1 MKAVCRLLSVLC
13 LFVVADSAVAQPAGF
28 NYDEAKVPN
37 FELADPLT
45 MLDGSRV
52 SDVKTWTQKRR
63 PEVLQ
68 LFKDNVYGTM
78 PDAPAGLWWKVFD
91 NDTKALGGK
100 ATRKQVTIYFTR
112 DADGPQMD
120 LLLYVPNNA
129 KKPVAAFIGPNFKG
143 NHTVHSDPAIRLAT
157 IRPKDGERHAAD
169 PASRGERTHRW
180 QVEMIIDAGYAI
192 GTVFYSDIDPDY
204 FDDWKNGIHPLF
216 PQLQNRDDNFTAI
229 GAWAWGLSRAL
240 DYLEKDDDVDG
251 KRVAVMG
258 HSRLGKTSLW
268 AGATDQRWAMVIS
281 NDSGC
286 GGAALSKRRFGETVK
301 RINTSFPHWFCAK
314 FKTYNDNEDA
324 LPLDQHMLVA
334 LAAPRPVYVA
344 SAVEDQWAD
353 PRGEFL
359 SAKYASPV
367 YELLGKP
374 GIPANVSAFEIE
386 QPIHTTVGHHIRT
399 GKHDVTAYDWQQYI
413 QFANKHL
420 K

>member
-1 MKAVCRLLSVLC
+1 MRTVCRCLAVLC
-13 LFVVADSAVAQPAGF
+13 VFSITSSAFAQPAGF
-28 NYDEAKVPN
+28 NYDEAKVPK

-45 MLDGSRV
+45 MVDGSKV
-52 SDVKTWTQKRR
+52 TDAKTWTQKRR
-63 PEVLQ
+63 PEVLK
-68 LFKDNVYGTM
+68 LFNDNVYGTV
-78 PDAPAGLWWKVFD
+78 PGAPKDLWWKVFD
-91 NDTKALGGK
+91 SDENALGGK
-100 ATRKQVTIYFTR
+100 GTRKQVTIYFTK

-120 LLLYVPNNA
+120 LLLYVPNKA
-129 KKPVAAFIGPNFKG
+129 KKPVAGFVGLNFKG

-157 IRPKDGERHAAD
+157 IRPKGGEAHAGD
-169 PASRGERTHRW
+169 PKSRGERTHRW
-180 QVEMIIDAGYAI
+180 QVEMIVDAGYAI

-204 FDDWKNGIHPLF
+204 FDDWKNGIHPLY
-216 PQLQNRDDNFTAI
+216 PELQSRDDNFTSI
-229 GAWAWGLSRAL
+229 GAWAWGLSRVL
-240 DYLEKDDDVDG
+240 DYLQADEDVDG

-268 AGATDQRWAMVIS
+268 SGATDQRWAMVIS

-324 LPLDQHMLVA
+324 LPVDQHLLVS
-334 LAAPRPVYVA
+334 LMAPRPVYVA
-344 SAVEDQWAD
+344 SAVEDRWAD

-374 GIPANVSAFEIE
+374 AIPESVASYNIE
-386 QPIHTTVGHHIRT
+386 KPIHTTVGHHIRT

-413 QFANKHL
+413 RFADRHL

>member
-1 MKAVCRLLSVLC
+1 MRSVCRVLAVLC
-13 LFVVADSAVAQPAGF
+13 LLAVADSAFAQPAEF
-28 NYDEAKVPN
+28 NYDEAKVPK
-37 FELADPLT
+37 FELADPLK
-45 MLDGSRV
+45 MLDGSKV
-52 SDVKTWTQKRR
+52 SDAKTWTQKRR

-91 NDTKALGGK
+91 NDAQALGGK
-100 ATRKQVTIYFTR
+100 ATRKQITIYFTK

-120 LLLYVPNNA
+120 LLLYVPNKV
-129 KKPVAAFIGPNFKG
+129 KKPVAAFVGPNFKG

-157 IRPKDGERHAAD
+157 IRPKDGEPHADD
-169 PASRGERTHRW
+169 PASRGERTDRW

-240 DYLEKDDDVDG
+240 DYLEKDDDVDA

-258 HSRLGKTSLW
+258 HSRLGKTALW

-374 GIPANVSAFEIE
+374 GIPADVSAFEIE

-413 QFANKHL
+413 RFANKHL
-420 K
+420 Q

>member
-1 MKAVCRLLSVLC
+1 MKAVCQFLAVLC
-13 LFVVADSAVAQPAGF
+13 LFVVAESALAQPAGF

-37 FELADPLT
+37 FDLADPLT
-45 MLDGSRV
+45 MIDGSKV
-52 SDVKTWTQKRR
+52 TDANAWTQKRR

-78 PDAPAGLWWKVFD
+78 PGAPTGLWWKVFD
-91 NDTKALGGK
+91 NDAKALGGK
-100 ATRKQVTIYFTR
+100 ATRKQITIYFTK
-112 DADGPQMD
+112 ASDGPQMD

-129 KKPVAAFIGPNFKG
+129 KKPVAGFIGPNFKG

-157 IRPKDGERHAAD
+157 IRPRDGKPHAAD

-216 PQLQNRDDNFTAI
+216 PMLQNRNDNFTAI

-251 KRVAVMG
+251 TRVAVMG
-258 HSRLGKTSLW
+258 HSRLGKTALW
-268 AGATDQRWAMVIS
+268 TGATDQRWAMVIS

-324 LPLDQHMLVA
+324 LPVDQHMLVA

-344 SAVEDQWAD
+344 SAVEDRWAD

-359 SAKYASPV
+359 SAKHASPV

-374 GIPANVSAFEIE
+374 AIPAGVSAYEIE
-386 QPIHTTVGHHIRT
+386 KPIHTTVGHHIRT
-399 GKHDVTAYDWQQYI
+399 GKHDVTAYDWQQYLR
-413 QFANKHL
+413 FADKHL
-420 K
+420 N

>member
-1 MKAVCRLLSVLC
+1 MRSVCRVLAVLC
-13 LFVVADSAVAQPAGF
+13 LLAVADSVFAQPSGF
-28 NYDEAKVPN
+28 NYDEAKVPK
-37 FELADPLT
+37 FEVADPLT
-45 MLDGSRV
+45 LLDGSKVTDAR
-52 SDVKTWTQKRR
+52 TWTQKRR

-78 PDAPAGLWWKVFD
+78 PGAPADLWWKVFD
-91 NDTKALGGK
+91 NDAKALGGK
-100 ATRKQVTIYFTR
+100 ATRKQITIFFTK

-120 LLLYVPNNA
+120 LLLYVPNDT
-129 KKPVAAFIGPNFKG
+129 KKPVAGFIGPNFKG

-157 IRPKDGERHAAD
+157 IRPKDGEPHAAD
-169 PASRGERTHRW
+169 PASRGERTERW
-180 QVEMIIDAGYAI
+180 QVEMIINAGYAI

-216 PQLQNRDDNFTAI
+216 PKLQNRDDNFTSI

-240 DYLEKDDDVDG
+240 DYLENDDDVDA

-258 HSRLGKTSLW
+258 HSRLGKTALW
-268 AGATDQRWAMVIS
+268 AGATDERWAMVIS

-367 YELLGKP
+367 YELLGRP
-374 GIPANVSAFEIE
+374 GIPENVSDFEIE
-386 QPIHTTVGHHIRT
+386 HPIHTTVGHHIRT

-413 QFANKHL
+413 RFADKHL
-420 K
+420 N

>member
-1 MKAVCRLLSVLC
+1 MRSVCRVLTVLC
-13 LFVVADSAVAQPAGF
+13 LLAVADSAFAQPAEY
-28 NYDEAKVPN
+28 NYDEAKVPK

-45 MLDGSRV
+45 MLDGSKV
-52 SDVKTWTQKRR
+52 SDAKTWTQKRR

-91 NDTKALGGK
+91 NDAQALGGK
-100 ATRKQVTIYFTR
+100 ATRKQITIYFTK
-112 DADGPQMD
+112 DAAGPQMD
-120 LLLYVPNNA
+120 LLLYVPNKA
-129 KKPVAAFIGPNFKG
+129 KKPVAAFVGPNFKG

-157 IRPKDGERHAAD
+157 IRPKDGEPHADD
-169 PASRGERTHRW
+169 PASRGERTDRW

-258 HSRLGKTSLW
+258 HSRLGKTALW

-367 YELLGKP
+367 YELLDKP

-413 QFANKHL
+413 RFADKHL
-420 K
+420 N

>member
-1 MKAVCRLLSVLC
+1 MKDVCRLLPVLC
-13 LFVVADSAVAQPAGF
+13 LFVTADSAVAQPAGF
-28 NYDEAKVPN
+28 NYDEAKVPK

-52 SDVKTWTQKRR
+52 SDAKAWTQKRR

-91 NDTKALGGK
+91 NDANALGGK
-100 ATRKQVTIYFTR
+100 ATRKQITIYFTK

-120 LLLYVPNNA
+120 LLLFVPNKA

-157 IRPKDGERHAAD
+157 IRPKDGEPHAAD
-169 PASRGERTHRW
+169 PASRGERTDRW

-258 HSRLGKTSLW
+258 HSRLGKTALW

-359 SAKYASPV
+359 SAKHASPV

-374 GIPANVSAFEIE
+374 GIPANVSAFGIE

-413 QFANKHL
+413 RFADKHL
-420 K
+420 N

>member
-1 MKAVCRLLSVLC
+1 MRTVCRLLAIVC
-13 LFVVADSAVAQPAGF
+13 LAAIADSACAQPAGF
-28 NYDEAKVPN
+28 NYDEARVPK
-37 FELADPLT
+37 FDLADPLT
-45 MLDGSRV
+45 MLDGSKV
-52 SDVKTWTQKRR
+52 TDAGAWTQKRR

-78 PDAPAGLWWKVFD
+78 PDAPAELWWKVFD
-91 NDTKALGGK
+91 SDATALGGK
-100 ATRKQVTIYFTR
+100 ATRKQVTIYFSKDTN
-112 DADGPQMD
+112 GPQMD
-120 LLLYVPNNA
+120 LLLYVPNSV
-129 KKPVAAFIGPNFKG
+129 KKPVAGFIGPNFKG

-157 IRPKDGERHAAD
+157 IRPKDGEPHAAD
-169 PASRGERTHRW
+169 PDSRGERTQRW

-192 GTVFYSDIDPDY
+192 GTVYYSDIDPDY

-216 PQLQNRDDNFTAI
+216 PNLQNRDDNFTAI
-229 GAWAWGLSRAL
+229 GAWAWGLSRVL
-240 DYLEKDDDVDG
+240 DYLEKDDDVDAG
-251 KRVAVMG
+251 RVAVMG
-258 HSRLGKTSLW
+258 HSRLGKTALW
-268 AGATDQRWAMVIS
+268 AGATDERWAMVIS

-286 GGAALSKRRFGETVK
+286 GGAALSKRRFGETVQ
-301 RINTSFPHWFCAK
+301 RINTSFPHWFCAT

-324 LPLDQHMLVA
+324 LPVDQHMLVA

-344 SAVEDQWAD
+344 SAVEDEWAD

-374 GIPANVSAFEIE
+374 GIPAEVSAYEIE
-386 QPIHTTVGHHIRT
+386 KPIHTTVGHHIRT

-413 QFANKHL
+413 RFADKHL